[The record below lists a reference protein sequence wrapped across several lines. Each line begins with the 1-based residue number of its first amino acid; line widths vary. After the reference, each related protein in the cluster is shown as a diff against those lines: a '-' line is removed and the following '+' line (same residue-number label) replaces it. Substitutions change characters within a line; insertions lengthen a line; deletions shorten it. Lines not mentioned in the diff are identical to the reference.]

1 MTLVRSNPEARVAD
15 ALEGALHVHALSILA
30 HPARGTLVHV
40 HAKRVVSRGSES
52 RLANAVV
59 RSRCVLASTVQTD
72 SRILGT
78 FVDIYS
84 LRSTNSIEN

>member
-1 MTLVRSNPEARVAD
+1 MTLVRSNPEPRVAD
-15 ALEGALHVHALSILA
+15 AFEGALHVHALSILA

>member
-1 MTLVRSNPEARVAD
+1 MTLIRPDPEAGVAD
-15 ALEGALHVHALSILA
+15 AFEGALHVHALSVLA

-40 HAKRVVSRGSES
+40 HAKRVVSRGGES

-72 SRILGT
+72 SRILGAL
-78 FVDIYS
+78 VDVYAFHE
-84 LRSTNSIEN
+84 LRN